1 MKNSSIM
8 VRMTMT
14 TMINRLVAFSV
25 PTKSSIGVS
34 VITCQGWPKPS
45 GKLAKAA
52 IRSSPFAGDRNTRL
66 SVSAPACWREA
77 SRTSGSSILASVA
90 ILSLPF
96 STRTPF
102 CSFGKAMILPLLR
115 SAIRVVLRALVRCS
129 SRKRDSTSM
138 VMLTDAQ
145 PMKSTPWK
153 IGTRKERIGKP
164 VSGLIAGSV
173 TASVR
178 VVLAV

>member
-1 MKNSSIM
+1 
-8 VRMTMT
+8 
-14 TMINRLVAFSV
+14 
-25 PTKSSIGVS
+25 
-34 VITCQGWPKPS
+34 
-45 GKLAKAA
+45 
-52 IRSSPFAGDRNTRL
+52 
-66 SVSAPACWREA
+66 
-77 SRTSGSSILASVA
+77 
-90 ILSLPF
+90 
-96 STRTPF
+96 
-102 CSFGKAMILPLLR
+102 MILPLLR
-115 SAIRVVLRALVRCS
+115 SAIRVVLCALARCS